1 MVIYDLVCGDG
12 HRFEGWFGQA
22 GDFGAQQANGLLS
35 CPHCG
40 SSEIS
45 KLPTASRIR
54 TERHSQPERPSDEAA
69 ALERLQRRV
78 AEQFEDVG
86 DRVPEEAR
94 RIHYGEAEDRDIR
107 GTATA
112 EEARELLEEGVSV
125 LPFRTDPKKYN

>member
-1 MVIYDLVCGDG
+1 MVIYDLVCAEG

-22 GDFGAQQANGLLS
+22 ADFGAQKADGLLS

-54 TERHSQPERPSDEAA
+54 TQRHSKPAELSAET
-69 ALERLQRRV
+69 ALERLQRLV
-78 AEQFEDVG
+78 TEQFEDVG
-86 DRVPEEAR
+86 DRFPEEAR
-94 RIHYGEAEDRDIR
+94 RIHYGEAEARDIR

-125 LPFRTDPKKYN
+125 LPFQTDPKKFN